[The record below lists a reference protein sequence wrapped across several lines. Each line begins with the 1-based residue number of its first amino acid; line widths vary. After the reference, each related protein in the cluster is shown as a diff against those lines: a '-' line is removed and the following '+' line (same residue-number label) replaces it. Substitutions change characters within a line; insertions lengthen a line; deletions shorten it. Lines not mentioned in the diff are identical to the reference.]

1 MAAVND
7 LNVETHAPN
16 DLGLEFARHDSRAT
30 VQHVDSH
37 RSVHYTNLLW
47 RLIIVG
53 WYFLVLETLVEYPE
67 IKIEHIVVGNM
78 LQRFFEDILL
88 STMNSNGTHKV
99 DL

>member
-7 LNVETHAPN
+7 LNVETHVPN

-47 RLIIVG
+47 RLIIRVS
-53 WYFLVLETLVEYPE
+53 FLALETLAEYPE
-67 IKIEHIVVGNM
+67 IKLI
-78 LQRFFEDILL
+78 
-88 STMNSNGTHKV
+88 T
-99 DL
+99 

>member
-7 LNVETHAPN
+7 LNVETHVPN

-47 RLIIVG
+47 RLIIGG
-53 WYFLVLETLVEYPE
+53 WYFLVLETLVEFPE
-67 IKIEHIVVGNM
+67 TKNDYTVVGNM
-78 LQRFFEDILL
+78 L
-88 STMNSNGTHKV
+88 NSNGTHKV